1 MPNFPRGGDR
11 DRLRGRPDGDAG
23 GAGTDPGRWAMRG
36 LLRRLRSWRRRHSYA
51 AEVLRDDPLGYWP
64 LGSDLGDATGNG
76 HDLTRTEEAP

>member
-1 MPNFPRGGDR
+1 
-11 DRLRGRPDGDAG
+11 
-23 GAGTDPGRWAMRG
+23 MRG